1 MIFEL
6 SYFSSYEGW
15 DNPFRPEGEIS
26 HDAEELL
33 RLWRL
38 GKLEAQ
44 NRKNSSQSNNNNDD
58 VTGSCKGTPKHT
70 NGQVSSCKND
80 DDGTEP
86 LLNHQNGGHKNG
98 VTPTGTSVGTST
110 FDVKRETI
118 GIQNQ
123 QQHSQQVTLND
134 AKGEMSSPQK
144 KKTDGCCTV
153 M

>member
-1 MIFEL
+1 M
-6 SYFSSYEGW
+6 
-15 DNPFRPEGEIS
+15 
-26 HDAEELL
+26 
-33 RLWRL
+33 

-44 NRKNSSQSNNNNDD
+44 TRKNSQSNNNNDD

-80 DDGTEP
+80 VDDSEP

-123 QQHSQQVTLND
+123 QHSQQVTLND
-134 AKGEMSSPQK
+134 AKAEMSSPQK